1 MLRLLFAFLCAAAA
15 CMLVAG
21 ALTSAQSPATATP
34 DAFLTQVTH
43 ASGRDS
49 SGSDISANGRF
60 VVFESTGDVATLK
73 PEQNA
78 ASKSPNNTDGN
89 IEVFLYDYAQRR
101 IFQLTDTRSVPKAA
115 SSTPTPSPSP
125 SPSATPTA
133 SPSPTPLDLSNVQIE
148 INSVR
153 PMISLEPTLASGQ
166 RTYTIVFS
174 SNAPNPGGFNGVDP
188 GAIPADGNRTL
199 ATDANQEIWTY
210 TLPAVTD
217 VDLTTGADIPYQ
229 DLSTGA
235 FARVTATAAS
245 RAPSAG
251 STTAA
256 PFVADDNRDASI
268 SDDGTVIAFA
278 STRDLV
284 TGGNVDT
291 GVIPNPEVFI
301 FNRGTL
307 GMTQVTNTKSS
318 TNVFLPPVFNANPCI
333 AGSGSAYTVAFVSNA
348 NITGNNDD
356 GGGLNNAEV
365 FSATYNGAA
374 IVNGSMKQVT
384 RTKNNT
390 TTQQSSVVFGLG
402 RRLSRDGRWIA
413 LESLADDPKA
423 NVPSTSQIAVTFVY
437 DNLLDTFTQVGPR
450 APDLAEVNHFPTFT
464 NYSGTTPGAVVFT
477 SALNFKSDGTFPA
490 ADQAATGLNPGRSSQ
505 IFITPLSPAS
515 APPVQSTG
523 PFTRLTN
530 ITATSVLSPIRGLMS
545 ASSRRFAFSIDRV
558 ELGGGNS
565 DFSGEVFYQLSP
577 PATTSSTGTV
587 SLFTGAS
594 LIPVA
599 VPVPSGS
606 PAPSPSPSGSPG
618 PLTAPGLA
626 AGEVGVI
633 NSGTALAPS
642 SAATSNASE
651 SQFAPSL
658 PIELNGVSVS
668 ISGVACGLYS
678 VAPGVIKFVVPP
690 GIAANTATG
699 SYSLVINNNGTVIRG
714 LLVIVAAQ
722 PDVETPANG
731 PNGRAVICNITVAG
745 SGCILEPFNVTTP
758 NASGTPVP
766 TILEVHLTGVRGTPG
781 SGINVIIGTTTIAG
795 SNNIVSD
802 LPGFDLVVIT
812 LPATVDRGDNL
823 PVVVRV
829 GSATSRPT
837 PGDAPPLVKINPS
850 ASPSP

>member
-1 MLRLLFAFLCAAAA
+1 
-15 CMLVAG
+15 MLVAG
-21 ALTSAQSPATATP
+21 ALTSAQSPASSTP
-34 DAFLTQVTH
+34 DAFLTEVTH
-43 ASGRDS
+43 GTRDS
-49 SGSDISANGRF
+49 TGFDISANGRF
-60 VVFESTGDVATLK
+60 VVFESSADVATLK
-73 PEQNA
+73 PGQTA
-78 ASKSPNNTDGN
+78 ATKSPNNTDGN
-89 IEVFLYDYAQRR
+89 TEVFLYDYAQRR
-101 IFQLTDTRSVPKAA
+101 IFQLTDTRSVLKSVSP
-115 SSTPTPSPSP
+115 TPTPSPSP
-125 SPSATPTA
+125 TASPTA
-133 SPSPTPLDLSNVQIE
+133 SPSPTPIDVSNIQIE
-148 INSVR
+148 ISNVR
-153 PMISLEPTLASGQ
+153 PMISLEPTLSTGQ

-174 SNAPNPGGFNGVDP
+174 SNAPNPASFNGVDP
-188 GAIPADGNRTL
+188 GPIAADGNRTL
-199 ATDANQEIWTY
+199 ATDANEEIWTY

-217 VDLTTGADIPYQ
+217 LDLTTGADVPFQ
-229 DLSTGA
+229 DLSLGTFG
-235 FARVTATAAS
+235 RVTATAAS

-251 STTAA
+251 STTVS

-268 SDDGTVIAFA
+268 SDDGTVIAFV

-301 FNRGTL
+301 LNRGAPSL
-307 GMTQVTNTKSS
+307 IQVTNTKSS
-318 TNVFLPPVFNANPCI
+318 TNVFLPPVFNENPCI
-333 AGSGSAYTVAFVSNA
+333 AGSGSAYTLAFTSNA
-348 NITGNNDD
+348 NLTGSNDD
-356 GGGLNNAEV
+356 GGGLNNAEI

-374 IVNGSMKQVT
+374 IVSGSMKQVT
-384 RTKNNT
+384 RTKNDPV
-390 TTQQSSVVFGLG
+390 TQQGSVVFSFG
-402 RRLSRDGRWIA
+402 RRLSRDGRWIG
-413 LESLADDPKA
+413 LESLATDPKA
-423 NVPSTSQIAVTFVY
+423 NVTSTSQILVTFVY

-450 APDLAEVNHFPTFT
+450 APDIAEVNHFPTFT
-464 NYSGTTPGAVVFT
+464 NYTGTTPGAVVFT

-490 ADQAATGLNPGRSSQ
+490 TDQAATGLNQGRSSQ

-530 ITATSVLSPIRGLMS
+530 ITATSVLSPIRALMS
-545 ASSRRFAFSIDRV
+545 ASSRRFAFSEGGV

-577 PATTSSTGTV
+577 PATTNSTGTV

-626 AGEVGVI
+626 AGEVAVI

-642 SAATSNASE
+642 SVATSNASE

-690 GIAANTATG
+690 GIAANTGTG
-699 SYSLVINNNGTVIRG
+699 SYPLVINNNGTVIRG
-714 LLVIVAAQ
+714 LLAIVAAQ
-722 PDVETPANG
+722 PDVETLANG
-731 PNGRAVICNITVAG
+731 PDGRAVICNITVTG
-745 SGCILEPFNVTTP
+745 SGCIPEPFDITTP

-766 TILEVHLTGVRGTPG
+766 TILEVHLTGVRNTVGTA
-781 SGINVIIGTTTIAG
+781 INVVIGTTTIAG

-812 LPATVDRGDNL
+812 LPSTVDRGDNL